1 MSWPVILW
9 LSVPTVV
16 SFTSLSRCSTPTCVE
31 KLILFQCRVDGA
43 EYVRLFENQLD
54 LLCLLSSNLC
64 GNMFKSLLSRGAVV
78 MDLLHNLEEDLHK
91 PDFEELSNLV
101 GLGGQPD
108 PGGLGVDDDQD
119 GVGAVLPNQVVDQDV
134 VLVQLWPRVVP
145 ADNALLGVHLPTG
158 WGHV

>member
-1 MSWPVILW
+1 MSCPVILW

-16 SFTSLSRCSTPTCVE
+16 SFTSLSRCSTPTCVG
-31 KLILFQCRVDGA
+31 KLILFQ
-43 EYVRLFENQLD
+43 FQFQLD
-54 LLCLLSSNLC
+54 LLCFLSSNLC
-64 GNMFKSLLSRGAVV
+64 GNMFKSLLSGGAIVV
-78 MDLLHNLEEDLHK
+78 DLLHNLEEDLNR

-119 GVGAVLPNQVVDQDV
+119 GVGAVLPNQVIDQDV